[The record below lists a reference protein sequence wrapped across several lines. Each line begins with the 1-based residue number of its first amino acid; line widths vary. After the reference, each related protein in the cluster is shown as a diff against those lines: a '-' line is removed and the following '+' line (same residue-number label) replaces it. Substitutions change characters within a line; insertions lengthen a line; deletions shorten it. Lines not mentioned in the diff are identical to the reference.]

1 MRDLSPS
8 LLFDIIAADRSPR
21 TNEEAKSMSKV
32 KLAVI
37 GGSGVYD
44 MEALT
49 DVEERQITTPFGD
62 PSDHIVVGTLS
73 GKRIAFL
80 PRHGRGHRLTPTE
93 VPYRANIWALKSL
106 GVERIISIS
115 ACGSMKETYAPR
127 HIVIPDQ
134 IYDNTKKRDYSFFG
148 DGLVAHIG
156 IAEPFCPHLRQVLFD
171 AVKRAGGTVHMGGTF
186 ITIEGPRFSTRG
198 ESNIYRSWGVD
209 IIGMTAV
216 PEAQLAREA
225 EICYA
230 TMAHVTDYDVW
241 HETEEPVSVEA
252 LLATLA
258 ANTELAQN
266 ALRGVIAK
274 LAATERDC
282 ECGSTLAA
290 ALITQ
295 RDLIPAETK
304 EKLAPLV
311 GKYLDS
317 TLSIRES
324 LKNTKGKGKTG
335 GE

>member
-1 MRDLSPS
+1 
-8 LLFDIIAADRSPR
+8 
-21 TNEEAKSMSKV
+21 MSDV

-44 MEALT
+44 IEALT
-49 DVEERQITTPFGD
+49 DVEEQHISTPFGD
-62 PSDHIVVGTLS
+62 PSNAIVLGTLS
-73 GKRIAFL
+73 GVRIAFL

-115 ACGSMKETYAPR
+115 ACGSMKEKYQPR

-134 IYDNTKKRDYSFFG
+134 IYDNTKNRDYSFFG

-156 IAEPFCPHLRQVLFD
+156 IADPFCPHLRPILG
-171 AVKRAGGTVHMGGTF
+171 AAAEKTGGRVHMDGTF

-198 ESNIYRSWGVD
+198 ESNIYRSWGID

-241 HETEEPVSVEA
+241 HEEEEAVNVEM
-252 LLATLA
+252 LI
-258 ANTELAQN
+258 ANLMAN
-266 ALRGVIAK
+266 
-274 LAATERDC
+274 
-282 ECGSTLAA
+282 A
-290 ALITQ
+290 ALSKQTIAELVPMLTDERPCDCGQTLSAAIITQ
-295 RDLIPAETK
+295 RDMIPQ
-304 EKLAPLV
+304 EKVEQLGPIVA
-311 GKYLDS
+311 KYFP
-317 TLSIRES
+317 
-324 LKNTKGKGKTG
+324 G
-335 GE
+335 

>member
-1 MRDLSPS
+1 
-8 LLFDIIAADRSPR
+8 
-21 TNEEAKSMSKV
+21 MSEV

-44 MEALT
+44 IETLT
-49 DVEERQITTPFGD
+49 DIEERHISTPFGD
-62 PSDHIVVGTLS
+62 PSDSIVIGTLS

-115 ACGSMKETYAPR
+115 ACGSMKEKYAPR

-134 IYDNTKKRDYSFFG
+134 IYDNTKRREYSFFG

-156 IAEPFCPHLRQVLFD
+156 IADPFCPHLRQVLYE

-186 ITIEGPRFSTRG
+186 IVIEGPRFSTRG

-241 HETEEPVSVEA
+241 HEEEEAVNVEMLIANLMANAA
-252 LLATLA
+252 LSKA
-258 ANTELAQN
+258 AITELAPM
-266 ALRGVIAK
+266 LGD
-274 LAATERDC
+274 ERPCD
-282 ECGSTLAA
+282 CGSAVSTAI
-290 ALITQ
+290 ITN
-295 RDLIPAETK
+295 RDVIPRTK
-304 EKLAPLV
+304 IEQLGPIVAKYV
-311 GKYLDS
+311 G
-317 TLSIRES
+317 
-324 LKNTKGKGKTG
+324 
-335 GE
+335 